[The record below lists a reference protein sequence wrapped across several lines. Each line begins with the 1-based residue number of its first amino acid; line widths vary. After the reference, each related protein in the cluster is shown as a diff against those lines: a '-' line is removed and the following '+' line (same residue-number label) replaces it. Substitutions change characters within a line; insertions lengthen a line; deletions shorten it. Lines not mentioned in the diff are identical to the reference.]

1 MLLNLGK
8 ILLGLLVFWLWMV
21 FARNYYICEVKGLCK
36 QEQIQND
43 SATLAQLTNS
53 LEVLADGFVV
63 FEGYPEF
70 HFDHSS
76 TSPIYGRRHLHLLE
90 GLADKLKRQ
99 SQARLKIEAVYLP
112 SETETKVERY
122 QNLAVARAMA
132 IADKLIY
139 EYNVNPQQ
147 LMTLG
152 VLRQDTSLKAPV
164 SLELMGYLPTGTA
177 AMEKEVEHFAKQFE
191 SSLMRVTYDSRMALL
206 RDPEARFKLA
216 PPIFNE
222 YVDKLKEYLADKEDV
237 KILLIGHTDSKLS
250 AKEAQEEAKAFAEN
264 MKTYLS
270 RRGILNEMK
279 VESRGKEEKLA
290 EDMMPDNQLNKY
302 LAAKNRRVE
311 ILLVDVK

>member
-21 FARNYYICEVKGLCK
+21 FARGYYICELKGLCK
-36 QEQIQND
+36 EELIQHD
-43 SATLAQLTNS
+43 SMALAKLANT
-53 LEVLADGFVV
+53 LEVKAEGFVV

-70 HFDHSS
+70 HFDHGS

-90 GLADKLKRQ
+90 GLADKLKNQ
-99 SQARLKIEAVYLP
+99 PEARLKIEAIFIA
-112 SETETKVERY
+112 SETKAKMERY
-122 QNLAVARAMA
+122 QNLGMARAMA
-132 IADKLIY
+132 VADKLIH
-139 EYNVNPQQ
+139 EYRVKPQQ

-152 VLRQDTSLKAPV
+152 RQRQDTSLKAPLN
-164 SLELMGYLPTGTA
+164 LELLGYLPTGST
-177 AMEKEVEHFAKQFE
+177 AMEKEVANFEKQFE

-206 RDPEARFKLA
+206 RDPDARFKLA

-222 YVDKLKEYLADKEDV
+222 YVDQLIQYLEDKEDW
-237 KILLIGHTDSKLS
+237 KILLIGHTDSKLDKEE
-250 AKEAQEEAKAFAEN
+250 ALKEAKQFAEN

-270 RRGILNEMK
+270 RKGIENK
-279 VESRGKEEKLA
+279 IRVESQGKNEKVA
-290 EDMMPDNQLNKY
+290 EDQMPDGTLNKY

>member
-21 FARNYYICEVKGLCK
+21 FAQGYYICELKGLCK
-36 QEQIQND
+36 EEQIQND
-43 SATLAQLTNS
+43 SMALTNLANT
-53 LEVLADGFVV
+53 LEVNADGFVI

-90 GLADKLKRQ
+90 GLADKLKTQ
-99 SQARLKIEAVYLP
+99 PQARLKIEAVFLP

-122 QNLAVARAMA
+122 QNMGVARAMA

-139 EYNVNPQQ
+139 EYNVKASQ
-147 LMTLG
+147 LMTAG
-152 VLRQDTSLKAPV
+152 KLRQDTSLKAPLN
-164 SLELMGYLPTGTA
+164 LELLGYLPKGTT
-177 AMEKEVEHFAKQFE
+177 AMEKEVATFEKQIQ
-191 SSLMRVTYDSRMALL
+191 SSLKRVTYDSRMALL
-206 RDPEARFKLA
+206 RDSDARFKLA
-216 PPIFNE
+216 PPVFNE
-222 YVDKLKEYLADKEDV
+222 YVDQLIEYLEDKEDW
-237 KILLIGHTDSKLS
+237 KILLIGHTDSKLKEEE
-250 AKEAQEEAKAFAEN
+250 AVKEAKKFAEN

-270 RRGILNEMK
+270 RKGVNNKIR
-279 VESRGKEEKLA
+279 VESQGNKEQLA
-290 EDMMPDNQLNKY
+290 EDIMPDGTLNKY